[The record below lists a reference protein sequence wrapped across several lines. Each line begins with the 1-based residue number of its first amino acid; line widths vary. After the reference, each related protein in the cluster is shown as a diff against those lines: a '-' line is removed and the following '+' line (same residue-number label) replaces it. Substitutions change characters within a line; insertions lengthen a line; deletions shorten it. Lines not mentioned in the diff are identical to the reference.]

1 MRHDHFTEMTEDIAR
16 EWLGE
21 VWEGCPYVKNLY
33 SGDIGMS
40 LGKDAQKR
48 FDTILETVQGM
59 CKDFI
64 AVDDPE
70 DELEDDL

>member
-1 MRHDHFTEMTEDIAR
+1 MRYDHFTEMTEDITR

-21 VWEGCPYVKNLY
+21 VWEGCPYIKNIYGELV
-33 SGDIGMS
+33 
-40 LGKDAQKR
+40 LGKKAQER
-48 FDTILETVQGM
+48 FDEILEMVQGL

-70 DELEDDL
+70 IELEDDQ

>member
-1 MRHDHFTEMTEDIAR
+1 MRHDHFTEMTEDITR

-21 VWEGCPYVKNLY
+21 VSEGCPYIKNIYGELV
-33 SGDIGMS
+33 

-48 FDTILETVQGM
+48 FDTILETVQGL

-70 DELEDDL
+70 DELEDDQ

>member
-1 MRHDHFTEMTEDIAR
+1 
-16 EWLGE
+16 
-21 VWEGCPYVKNLY
+21 V
-33 SGDIGMS
+33 

-48 FDTILETVQGM
+48 FDTILETVQGL

-70 DELEDDL
+70 DELEDDQ